1 MTTVTPQQILNHRT
15 WSLAANERQCDWGD
29 VTTLAG
35 ASYRPINPS
44 NPPCFCATCRNL
56 YDETGDGDAR
66 LVNTGHVGARKVYA
80 SLLLP
85 PSPPSSE
92 ITRTEENGGWTDLFP
107 KRTNAHHPGLCHK
120 DCSFGCWDPPSAPS
134 VKRSGTEWHG
144 GVPLHVT
151 IPSLSA
157 THFDAIPTSLPAP
170 RHRDVMN
177 ETPDER
183 IKNDLALLRMKYQRE
198 LIEKMDSKR
207 NVFLDNPD
215 REEVLASIRAEED
228 VIWQKIEAIK
238 LLLSDM

>member
-107 KRTNAHHPGLCHK
+107 
-120 DCSFGCWDPPSAPS
+120 
-134 VKRSGTEWHG
+134 KRSGTEWHG